1 MDERSTQ
8 ELESALAEGDL
19 SPRKKAFAKEVLRR
33 RYEGKDD
40 WSLWT
45 HAWLSLL
52 GVLGLARTALR
63 RIRGRCSDSQ
73 TGRLL
78 QPQIAGRVSSEGIR
92 LSYIPARRFKPRV
105 ASLLHNL

>member
-1 MDERSTQ
+1 LFCIAVDASWLTEARSFMDERSTQ

-63 RIRGRCSDSQ
+63 RIRGR
-73 TGRLL
+73 
-78 QPQIAGRVSSEGIR
+78 
-92 LSYIPARRFKPRV
+92 
-105 ASLLHNL
+105 